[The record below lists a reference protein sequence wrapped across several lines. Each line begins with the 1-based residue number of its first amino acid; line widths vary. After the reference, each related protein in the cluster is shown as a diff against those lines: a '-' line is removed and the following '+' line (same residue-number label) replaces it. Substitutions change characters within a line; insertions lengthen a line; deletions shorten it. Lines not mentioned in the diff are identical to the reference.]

1 MFGTPFSKARSLK
14 IQTLMFTMFADASDI
29 DDMNVPG
36 VLVKR
41 PAKDDLAL
49 VLQEVQAF
57 DLETKT
63 KKRRLERKHTSTV
76 GEVSN
81 LTQVWCFYYFRLV
94 CHS

>member
-1 MFGTPFSKARSLK
+1 
-14 IQTLMFTMFADASDI
+14 
-29 DDMNVPG
+29 MNVPR

-41 PAKDDLAL
+41 PAEDDLAL

-76 GEVSN
+76 GEVST
-81 LTQVWCFYYFRLV
+81 LTQVWCFYYLKFMLL
-94 CHS
+94 HS